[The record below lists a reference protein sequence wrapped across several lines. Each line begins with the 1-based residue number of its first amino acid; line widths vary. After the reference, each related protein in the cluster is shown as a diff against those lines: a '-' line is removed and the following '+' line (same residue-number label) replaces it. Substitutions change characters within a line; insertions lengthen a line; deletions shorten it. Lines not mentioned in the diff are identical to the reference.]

1 MSPILKNILFAIL
14 FVIIVLVI
22 YYLIYK
28 DSSSNLSG
36 MNPANEEVTID
47 GTTLE
52 SNENSNNYAYSIW
65 FYVSDWQTRLTDK
78 KTLLTR
84 ATNDGQ
90 NNSNPLIE
98 FSPYQNDIN
107 ITINTTSDTTTSNPS
122 TCNIRNFPLQRWV
135 NLIISLNGRTL
146 DVYLDGKLIR
156 TCILEGVPVQVGTS
170 DILITPGGGFAGY
183 TSKLKFFANPLNPQ
197 QAYNIY
203 KEGPASSNLISNLYD
218 KYKIQVTYLVDNVE
232 EGSFTI

>member
-1 MSPILKNILFAIL
+1 MLITPGGGFAGYTSKLKFFANPL
-14 FVIIVLVI
+14 NPQQA
-22 YYLIYK
+22 YNIYK
-28 DSSSNLSG
+28 EGPASSNLISNLSG

-122 TCNIRNFPLQRWV
+122 TCNIRNFPLHR
-135 NLIISLNGRTL
+135 
-146 DVYLDGKLIR
+146 
-156 TCILEGVPVQVGTS
+156 
-170 DILITPGGGFAGY
+170 
-183 TSKLKFFANPLNPQ
+183 
-197 QAYNIY
+197 
-203 KEGPASSNLISNLYD
+203 
-218 KYKIQVTYLVDNVE
+218 
-232 EGSFTI
+232 